1 MHARLRA
8 NRLNAKDLFQ
18 LQSVPTMHAHGWAAE
33 DVPPPVERGKENLEK
48 PQLLPDMGHKFV
60 DGEREPWHKP
70 FQEL

>member
-1 MHARLRA
+1 MHARRPA
-8 NRLNAKDLFQ
+8 NKLNVRDSFQ
-18 LQSVPTMHAHGWAAE
+18 LPNVGRTHAHGWAAE